1 MNLDDYNYRYDKSII
16 ASYPL
21 KKRDQS
27 KLLIYNKGEIIDS
40 KFYKITDYLPD
51 NTILFFNDTKV
62 IKARIKIKKKTGAKI
77 ELLLINKVNDS
88 FSSKYEKKYKN
99 NLAYK
104 CLIGNSK
111 KWKLNSILFL
121 SSKTF
126 KLRLIKVD
134 YNKVLFSWDQKII
147 WNDLIGE
154 IGKMPIPPY
163 LNRNSQKVDNEV
175 YQTIYSKKEGA
186 IASPTAGL
194 HFTKKTFKEI
204 NKKKIKVDY
213 LTLHVGLGTFKTI
226 ESKNIYDHKMHVE
239 EVFFTKKNLE
249 NILEYNSITAVG
261 TTSIRILES
270 IYWFGVQLFK
280 NNNIKE
286 FNIKS
291 FEPYEKHKFLPTKK
305 ESILKVI
312 EYMNK
317 NNINSIEGQTSIFI
331 FPGYKFMICN
341 QLITNFHLPK
351 STLIL
356 LIASFIG
363 NCWKKVYK
371 FAKKNNY
378 RFFSYGDSSLLFK
391 KD

>member
-1 MNLDDYNYRYDKSII
+1 
-16 ASYPL
+16 
-21 KKRDQS
+21 
-27 KLLIYNKGEIIDS
+27 
-40 KFYKITDYLPD
+40 
-51 NTILFFNDTKV
+51 
-62 IKARIKIKKKTGAKI
+62 
-77 ELLLINKVNDS
+77 LLLINKVNDS

>member
-40 KFYKITDYLPD
+40 KFYKITDYLPE

-175 YQTIYSKKEGA
+175 YQTIY
-186 IASPTAGL
+186 L
-194 HFTKKTFKEI
+194 
-204 NKKKIKVDY
+204 V
-213 LTLHVGLGTFKTI
+213 
-226 ESKNIYDHKMHVE
+226 
-239 EVFFTKKNLE
+239 
-249 NILEYNSITAVG
+249 
-261 TTSIRILES
+261 
-270 IYWFGVQLFK
+270 
-280 NNNIKE
+280 
-286 FNIKS
+286 
-291 FEPYEKHKFLPTKK
+291 
-305 ESILKVI
+305 
-312 EYMNK
+312 
-317 NNINSIEGQTSIFI
+317 
-331 FPGYKFMICN
+331 
-341 QLITNFHLPK
+341 
-351 STLIL
+351 
-356 LIASFIG
+356 
-363 NCWKKVYK
+363 
-371 FAKKNNY
+371 
-378 RFFSYGDSSLLFK
+378 
-391 KD
+391 

>member
-40 KFYKITDYLPD
+40 KFYKIIDYLPE

-317 NNINSIEGQTSIFI
+317 NNINSIEGKTSIFI